1 MASYNIITTPYD
13 AGRYHVNVAYE
24 GTLNGRPVTPLER
37 IEHLV
42 YGIICL
48 IPLINIIAERIL
60 FAMGKHT
67 LEALSAREVETRPP
81 APLQPTDVGAM
92 NQQTPEDVT
101 AREVET
107 RPPAPL
113 QLTDV
118 KDETLIPFAIEVSSC
133 LDPEDEKIRYML
145 LKLVAKKRE
154 QKATTMNFTFCI
166 DRSWVT
172 PGNTSG
178 WSSRSNIGIQRG
190 LAEKR
195 LVRVKTLMGRFLDRA
210 MSWVEYNPSNK
221 MNISVMTY
229 TSEFNFDIPWMKL
242 TKETIDKVR
251 QKITEI
257 KIGEKTSSLRKIFS
271 GVEAASEKMVAMA
284 KADRAAINS
293 LVFMYTNNKN
303 LLPKEYH
310 KNSGAFN
317 TLEQKIKEHDAKLYV
332 LGFRKH
338 SDHELMRTTH
348 RDKKK
353 RLMEQLPSAQYEW
366 IDEVEVEPYEFF
378 PDQTTITRAL
388 TMMFNLADPHCGSN
402 IQCKLT
408 AASGTVEL
416 ALKTPDENGVFSLG
430 ELFHER
436 ESSFLFTVGDNRELK
451 LELTYDVNGQ
461 KYRVQRTLTLRD
473 SGNRQEMLDRV
484 LKRELANYYKDID
497 TIEDLDQKLAM
508 TKAIIERIKNL
519 DSCTRGDEWSEG
531 LLHIITGDLMNRE
544 SGFELKLEE
553 AASGIKE
560 ANPLVSNAHNKRE

>member
-81 APLQPTDVGAM
+81 APLQPTDV
-92 NQQTPEDVT
+92 
-101 AREVET
+101 
-107 RPPAPL
+107 
-113 QLTDV
+113 
-118 KDETLIPFAIEVSSC
+118 KDETLIPFDIEVTSC
-133 LDPEDEKIRYML
+133 LDPEDVRYML
-145 LKLVAKKRE
+145 LKLVDKVRE
-154 QKATTMNFTFCI
+154 TVPRAETRNYTFLI
-166 DRSWVT
+166 DKSKEI
-172 PGNTSG
+172 SG
-178 WSSRSNIGIQRG
+178 RG
-190 LAEKR
+190 FNHLIEGG
-195 LVRVKTLMGRFLDRA
+195 LDCVKEVMGKFLDRA
-210 MSWVEYNPSNK
+210 KSWLECNPGNK
-221 MNISVMTY
+221 MNISLVM
-229 TSEFNFDIPWMKL
+229 FDKGLDLDITWQQL
-242 TKETIDKVR
+242 TRDKVEEVR
-251 QKITEI
+251 QQIMKENYYTYCGGG
-257 KIGEKTSSLRKIFS
+257 KGSLFGCIEF
-271 GVEAASEKMVAMA
+271 ASNQMDAMA
-284 KADRAAINS
+284 KADPAATNFFVCLIRRNEDNLHSGRSSPCS
-293 LVFMYTNNKN
+293 LLHDIVISDSLIRF
-303 LLPKEYH
+303 H
-310 KNSGAFN
+310 H
-317 TLEQKIKEHDAKLYV
+317 KIKEHAVNLYALSIDRYACSERMGGAV
-332 LGFRKH
+332 TMDVENARYG
-338 SDHELMRTTH
+338 
-348 RDKKK
+348 
-353 RLMEQLPSAQYEW
+353 W
-366 IDEVEVEPYEFF
+366 IKAVEVGADELSPG
-378 PDQTTITRAL
+378 QTTLTRAIGV
-388 TMMFNLADPHCGSN
+388 MFNLADPHFASN

-560 ANPLVSNAHNKRE
+560 ANPLVSNLGHRE